1 MSCQKDCMLIGIA
14 GGTGSGK
21 STFTNRIKKQ
31 FGDDVTVIYH
41 DNYYRRRDDIPFEER
56 KKINY
61 DHPDALE
68 TDMLIRHIKQLKAGK
83 SVVCPVYDF
92 SVHNRSDKT
101 VVIKPSK
108 VILVEGILVLQNPE
122 LCDLLDIKIFVEA
135 DADERILRRV
145 LRDVE
150 ERAQIVKPSATVL
163 LKKSTGEIKSRHFLG
178 RLLIK
183 SRTAS
188 RRSLERVLKSK
199 PRGKKNLKTSL
210 TFSFEPLCQG
220 E

>member
-1 MSCQKDCMLIGIA
+1 MEEGECVFIA
-14 GGTGSGK
+14 K
-21 STFTNRIKKQ
+21 NRIGQSRYDRITAMIEQSELNSESANRAMALADKLVPYSLL
-31 FGDDVTVIYH
+31 GTAVTY
-41 DNYYRRRDDIPFEER
+41 
-56 KKINY
+56 
-61 DHPDALE
+61 AL
-68 TDMLIRHIKQLKAGK
+68 TRNVARAISILM
-83 SVVCPVYDF
+83 VDF
-92 SVHNRSDKT
+92 SCALKLAMPLSFLSAISEAGRHHITVKGGNYLELMHNADTIVFDKT
-101 VVIKPSK
+101 
-108 VILVEGILVLQNPE
+108 
-122 LCDLLDIKIFVEA
+122 
-135 DADERILRRV
+135 
-145 LRDVE
+145 
-150 ERAQIVKPSATVL
+150 AQIVKPSATVL